1 MSIRVSAPGKL
12 LLLGDHAVVYGYP
25 CLVTAVD
32 RRIYVEAEIIDADN
46 DDIITP
52 QVKESRFVLESI
64 AYFKER
70 FHIKESVRVKTRGD
84 FSHQVG
90 LGSSSAVTVATF
102 KALGLL
108 FDKRMSLDE
117 LFQMGY
123 RVNLLIQGVGSGFD
137 IATATYGETLEYIK
151 GGKHME
157 PLHIKSLPLVVGYS
171 GAKADTPFYI
181 RRVAESF
188 KSKKE
193 EMEKIFS
200 SMQMLVEKAKRALQT
215 ENFIDAGSCMN
226 ENQKLLVRLGVS
238 TPKLD
243 DMIASAIQAGAYGA
257 KLSGA
262 GGGDCMIA
270 LADEARRGAVEK
282 SIEKAGGEII
292 HVNVN
297 ATGVMMESSYA
308 NNGQPKRAIHRG

>member
-1 MSIRVSAPGKL
+1 MSIKVSAPGKL
-12 LLLGDHAVVYGYP
+12 MLLGDHAVVYGYP

-32 RRIYVEAEIIDADN
+32 KRLYVEAEIIEAEN

-64 AYFKER
+64 AYFKEQ
-70 FHIKESVRVKTRGD
+70 FQIKESVRIKTKGD

-108 FDKRMSLDE
+108 FNIQMDLKE
-117 LFQMGY
+117 LFEMSY

-137 IATATYGETLEYIK
+137 IAAATYGETLEYVV
-151 GGKHME
+151 GGKKIE

-171 GAKADTPFYI
+171 GLKADTPFYI
-181 RRVAESF
+181 RRVAEAF

-193 EMEKIFS
+193 EMEKIFKLI
-200 SMQMLVEKAKRALQT
+200 QILVESAKKGLQT
-215 ENFIDAGSCMN
+215 GNLPEVGRCMN
-226 ENQKLLVRLGVS
+226 ENQKLLVQLGVS

-243 DMIASAIQAGAYGA
+243 NMISSAIMAGAYGA

-270 LADEARRGAVEK
+270 LVDETKRLDVEE
-282 SIEKAGGEII
+282 SIEKVGGEII

-297 ATGVMMESSYA
+297 TVGVTIES
-308 NNGQPKRAIHRG
+308 

>member
-1 MSIRVSAPGKL
+1 MSIKVSAPGKL
-12 LLLGDHAVVYGYP
+12 MLLGDHAVVYGYP

-32 RRIYVEAEIIDADN
+32 KRLYVEAEIIEDDN

-64 AYFKER
+64 AYFKEQ
-70 FHIKESVRVKTRGD
+70 FKIMESVRIKTKGD

-108 FDKRMSLDE
+108 FNKSMSLSE
-117 LFQMGY
+117 LFQMSY

-137 IATATYGETLEYIK
+137 IAAATYGETLEYVM
-151 GGKHME
+151 GGKVIE

-171 GAKADTPFYI
+171 GLKADTPFYI
-181 RRVAESF
+181 RRVAEAF

-193 EMEKIFS
+193 EMEKIFKS
-200 SMQMLVEKAKRALQT
+200 IQILVESAKEGLQT
-215 ENFIDAGSCMN
+215 GNLPEVGKCMN
-226 ENQKLLVRLGVS
+226 ENQKLLVQLGVCI
-238 TPKLD
+238 PKLD
-243 DMIASAIQAGAYGA
+243 DMIASAINAGAYGA

-270 LADEARRGAVEK
+270 LIDEAKRLIVEK
-282 SIEKAGGEII
+282 SIEQAGGEII

-297 ATGVMMESSYA
+297 TEGVTVES
-308 NNGQPKRAIHRG
+308 

>member
-1 MSIRVSAPGKL
+1 MSIKVSAPGKL
-12 LLLGDHAVVYGYP
+12 MLLGDHAVVYGYP

-32 RRIYVEAEIIDADN
+32 KRLYVEAEIINAEN

-64 AYFKER
+64 AYFKEQ
-70 FHIKESVRVKTRGD
+70 FQIKESVRIKTKGD

-102 KALGLL
+102 KALSLL
-108 FDKRMSLDE
+108 FHKEITNKE
-117 LFQMGY
+117 LFKMSYQ
-123 RVNLLIQGVGSGFD
+123 VNLLIQGVGSGFD
-137 IATATYGETLEYIK
+137 IAAATYGETLEYVM
-151 GGKHME
+151 GGKVIE

-171 GAKADTPFYI
+171 GLKADTPFYI
-181 RRVAESF
+181 RRVAEAF

-193 EMEKIFS
+193 EMERIFKS
-200 SMQMLVEKAKRALQT
+200 IQTLVESAKKGLQ
-215 ENFIDAGSCMN
+215 AGDLPDVGRCMN
-226 ENQKLLVRLGVS
+226 ENQKLLIQLGVS

-243 DMIASAIQAGAYGA
+243 DMITSAVNAGAYGA

-270 LADEARRGAVEK
+270 LVDEEK
-282 SIEKAGGEII
+282 RLSIEESIEKAGGEII
-292 HVNVN
+292 RVNVN
-297 ATGVMMESSYA
+297 TVGVTIES
-308 NNGQPKRAIHRG
+308 